1 MRNGTEK
8 SIKCGKSPGKGNG
21 RFFVFAFSIVL
32 LIFILGL
39 GTLFL
44 VTILYIDFP
53 TFKKCVL
60 DPEIQFSVKLS
71 LATATIT
78 TILAMIIGIPCAY
91 ALSRFKIPMKALV
104 DTILDLPIVLPPAVV
119 GICLLILFRAP
130 PIIRMQEILNTEF
143 VYTTK
148 GIIIAQFAV
157 AASFGIRTLKAAFD
171 SIDARYEQVARTLGC
186 SQFQA
191 FWQVTL
197 PLARNGLI
205 AGVVI
210 TWARAIA
217 EFAPVLFFCGA
228 TRMKTEVMPIALFL
242 NLSIG
247 NIEMV
252 VAVCI
257 VMMITSSAAL
267 LIFKRLGGQGYLW

>member
-1 MRNGTEK
+1 M
-8 SIKCGKSPGKGNG
+8 
-21 RFFVFAFSIVL
+21 
-32 LIFILGL
+32 GL

-44 VTILYIDFP
+44 ATVLYIDFP
-53 TFKKCVL
+53 TFEKCIL

-91 ALSRFKIPMKALV
+91 ALSRFKIPFSSVV

-130 PIIRMQEILNTEF
+130 SIIRMQEILGVEF
-143 VYTTK
+143 VYTTQ

-171 SIDARYEQVARTLGC
+171 SIDPRFEQVARTLGC

-191 FWQVTL
+191 FLQVTL

-257 VMMITSSAAL
+257 VMMITSSATL
-267 LIFKRLGGQGYLW
+267 LIFKRLGGKGYLW